1 MVSIIIPIYKAEK
14 FIRRCIDSVLTQT
27 YKDWELILVDDGSPD
42 NSGRICDEYSQKDS
56 RIRVFHK
63 HNGGVSSA
71 RNIGLDEARGDR
83 ITFIDADDYVF
94 KNYLEVLISS
104 EADLVTCG
112 FKGINKMG
120 STPKKGYYEG
130 TSFRTNIPIFYNTK
144 QTATPWAKLFK
155 RSIIESNN
163 LRFDQA
169 LKLTEDTVFVFHYLA
184 YCASLE
190 EFSEQ
195 LYFYDGIW
203 GGSQKY
209 KLTWDEVEYMCDAI
223 FDAVH
228 NLENI
233 FECNINTIDLGVGRI
248 FFVHDLY
255 KNKSFDDCY
264 LLFKKYHPEYSFAD
278 YLRVKSSNPACMM
291 ISRCKYSLLENRL
304 WQTIKDLKKF
314 ATLDS
319 NMLKC
324 ISTKDYMLYLL
335 LRSNMLYIAYIYVI
349 FVIFLQYIKNKI

>member
-112 FKGINKMG
+112 FKGINKMS

-169 LKLTEDTVFVFHYLA
+169 LKLTEDTVFVFHYLTGCSRGNYLSA
-184 YCASLE
+184 VHAGAGADVYDIIGFKHRFFVMLNDNKAVAE
-190 EFSEQ
+190 IAQ
-195 LYFYDGIW
+195 LFKRG
-203 GGSQKY
+203 Y
-209 KLTWDEVEYMCDAI
+209 KL
-223 FDAVH
+223 AV
-228 NLENI
+228 
-233 FECNINTIDLGVGRI
+233 
-248 FFVHDLY
+248 
-255 KNKSFDDCY
+255 
-264 LLFKKYHPEYSFAD
+264 
-278 YLRVKSSNPACMM
+278 
-291 ISRCKYSLLENRL
+291 
-304 WQTIKDLKKF
+304 
-314 ATLDS
+314 
-319 NMLKC
+319 
-324 ISTKDYMLYLL
+324 
-335 LRSNMLYIAYIYVI
+335 IAAVQAYAGLI
-349 FVIFLQYIKNKI
+349 